1 VTKGVLLALA
11 DEASISEKNMAA
23 EDQKNETP
31 ESQSDSD
38 ASAVATAPEPAEMG
52 RKGLL
57 GRKVG
62 MTQVFDDDGT
72 VVPVTVIEAGPCT
85 VLLSRSAERDGYDA
99 IQVGYRDKPRRLAS
113 RSVRG
118 QVVKLDSKRAKKR
131 SHAGVE
137 MVAKAD
143 CEPQRFVREFRG
155 ETKARVGQKITVA
168 VFEGCDAVDVIGVS
182 KGRGTAGV
190 MKRHGFSGQRASH
203 GVKKVH
209 RHQGGTGMC
218 QSPGRLFKGKK
229 MAGRFGNER
238 STMRNLRLV
247 DIDSD
252 RNLLVVRGAVPGPNG
267 GYVVVRQTNKVKRS
281 GGVGTPATKKKGAK

>member
-1 VTKGVLLALA
+1 
-11 DEASISEKNMAA
+11 MAV
-23 EDQKNETP
+23 EDQKDETP

-62 MTQVFDDDGT
+62 MTQIFDDDGT

-85 VLLSRSAERDGYDA
+85 VLLSRSADRDGYDA

-118 QVVKLDSKRAKKR
+118 QVVNLDSKRAKKR

-137 MVAKAD
+137 MPAKAD

-247 DIDSD
+247 DIDND

-281 GGVGTPATKKKGAK
+281 GGVGTPTMKKKGAK